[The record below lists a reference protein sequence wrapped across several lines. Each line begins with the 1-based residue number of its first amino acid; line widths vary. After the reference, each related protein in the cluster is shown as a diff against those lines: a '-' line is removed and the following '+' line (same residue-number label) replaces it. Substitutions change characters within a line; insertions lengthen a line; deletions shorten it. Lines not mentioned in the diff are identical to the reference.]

1 MITNYKLE
9 DLKPTGIC
17 CSRCGKGTLEPASGR
32 FGPIYQ
38 CSALVCGFYLESRP
52 TGKKCK
58 FIRDSKKC
66 GAWIVEG
73 TKTIPDRCS
82 DKTCPNR
89 NPHKLHK

>member
-1 MITNYKLE
+1 MITNYSLD
-9 DLKPTGIC
+9 DLKPTGIR
-17 CSRCGKGTLEPASGR
+17 CSSCRKGTLEPARGP

-38 CSALVCGFYLESRP
+38 CSASGCSFYLETRP
-52 TGKKCK
+52 TGEKCK
-58 FIRDSKKC
+58 HIRDEMKC

-89 NPHKLHK
+89 HPHKLHK